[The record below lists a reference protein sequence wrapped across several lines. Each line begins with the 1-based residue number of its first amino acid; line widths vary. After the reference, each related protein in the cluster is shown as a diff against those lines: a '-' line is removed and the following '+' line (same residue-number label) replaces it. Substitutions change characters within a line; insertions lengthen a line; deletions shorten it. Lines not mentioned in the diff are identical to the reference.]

1 MADRRRNALAYI
13 INLFRRSRLAQRWAP
28 VFIWMAGI
36 FYFSSRRAPLDFLP
50 SSVPGIDIERLAHF
64 GEYAGLAALLHRAL
78 SSSRGGDWEKKR
90 REGGFPLAQKASQ
103 RLCTSALIALAYAVL
118 DELHQELT
126 PGRCFELADIGYDLV
141 GIIAALGLIWV
152 KERGRGW
159 DDERGDQGDQTSKG
173 SRD

>member
-13 INLFRRSRLAQRWAP
+13 INLFRRSRLAQRWSP

-50 SSVPGIDIERLAHF
+50 SSGPGIDIERLAHI
-64 GEYAGLAALLHRAL
+64 GEYTGLAALLHRAL
-78 SSSRGGDWEKKR
+78 SSSRGGDWEKGGER
-90 REGGFPLAQKASQ
+90 GFPPAQKASQ
-103 RLCTSALIALAYAVL
+103 HLCTPALIALAYAVL

-173 SRD
+173 SRN